1 MSVQQQTLFT
11 GVPTFADLSAREILL
26 KAPLPERTDTY
37 TPIAHGQIMDQTQSS
52 LQKLGFK
59 VTHTHYRAA
68 MDGNL
73 GQAEYHLQY
82 GNDPEMGLMVAWQNS
97 YNKMASFKYAIGAHV
112 FVCAN
117 GMVAGDL
124 GAYKRKHTGEAD
136 HESVG
141 MIETYLQDARVI
153 FDRLVADREILKEKE
168 LNLRKMAELM
178 GRMYVD
184 EQIVNST
191 QLNIMK
197 RELENPSYHYGVP
210 VCNAWTL
217 YNFATHAFKEDSPRN
232 WLKRHKDLHSFFA
245 KEYNLDSY
253 ETPVDTVTI
262 ETLGRDLAIPILST
276 IPSQEKIVL
285 STTTYDDIFD
295 MF

>member
-1 MSVQQQTLFT
+1 MPVQQQTLFT
-11 GVPTFADLSAREILL
+11 GTPTFSDLSAREILL
-26 KAPLPERTDTY
+26 KAPLPPRTETY
-37 TPIAHGQIMDQTQSS
+37 TPIAHGQIMAQTESS
-52 LQKLGFK
+52 LKRLGFQ
-59 VTHTHYRAA
+59 VQHTQYRAA
-68 MDGNL
+68 MNGDL

-82 GNDPEMGLMVAWQNS
+82 GTDPEMGLMVAWQNS

-141 MIETYLQDARVI
+141 MIEYYLQDAKVI
-153 FDRLVADREILKEKE
+153 FDRLVADREVLKEKT

-184 EQIVNST
+184 EQIINST

-210 VCNAWTL
+210 VCNAWSL

-232 WLKRHKDLHSFFA
+232 WLRRHNELHNFFA
-245 KEYNLDSY
+245 GEFGLEGYSAPAMETAVEVVTPTAVI
-253 ETPVDTVTI
+253 ETPVV
-262 ETLGRDLAIPILST
+262 
-276 IPSQEKIVL
+276 QEKIIL
-285 STTTYDDIFD
+285 SATTYDDIMD

>member
-1 MSVQQQTLFT
+1 MSVQQQTLFA
-11 GVPTFADLSAREILL
+11 GVPTFSDLSAKDILL
-26 KAPLPERTDTY
+26 KASLPQRTETY
-37 TPIAHGQIMDQTQSS
+37 TPIAHGKIMQQTEGS
-52 LQKLGFK
+52 LQRLGFNI
-59 VTHTHYRAA
+59 THTRYRAA

-141 MIETYLQDARVI
+141 MIETYLTDAKVI
-153 FDRLVADREILKEKE
+153 FNRLIEDRELLKEKT
-168 LNLRKMAELM
+168 LNLRQMAELM
-178 GRMYVD
+178 GRLYVD

-210 VCNAWTL
+210 VCNAWSL
-217 YNFATHAFKEDSPRN
+217 YNFATHAFKEDTPRN
-232 WLKRHKDLHSFFA
+232 WLKRHADLHTFFG
-245 KEYNLDSY
+245 KEFGIATEPTAEPMEQPMVMQLEPIQTFPQPELSR
-253 ETPVDTVTI
+253 EI
-262 ETLGRDLAIPILST
+262 EEIL
-276 IPSQEKIVL
+276 
-285 STTTYDDIFD
+285 D

>member
-11 GVPTFADLSAREILL
+11 GTPTFSDLSAREILL
-26 KAPLPERTDTY
+26 NASLPPRTETY
-37 TPIAHGQIMDQTQSS
+37 TPIAHGKIMQQTETS
-52 LQKLGFK
+52 LKNMGFQ
-59 VTHTHYRAA
+59 VQHTHYRAA
-68 MDGNL
+68 MNGDL

-136 HESVG
+136 FESVG
-141 MIETYLQDARVI
+141 MIENYLQEAKSI
-153 FDRLVADREILKEKE
+153 FERLITDREILKEKT

-184 EQIVNST
+184 EQIINST

-197 RELENPSYHYGVP
+197 RELESPTYHYGVP
-210 VCNAWTL
+210 VCNAWSL

-232 WLKRHKDLHSFFA
+232 WLRRHNELHNFFA
-245 KEYNLDSY
+245 SEFGLKEYSTPAMETTTESFTSVPVI
-253 ETPVDTVTI
+253 ETPVV
-262 ETLGRDLAIPILST
+262 
-276 IPSQEKIVL
+276 QENIIL
-285 STTTYDDIFD
+285 STTTYDDIMD